1 MSQTLFDFTIVQY
14 SWISLIILKR
24 ENPNMGN
31 WIYQQPFFIK
41 QTGKDGQKPNLFVS
55 KSQYTFIGKLLWLS
69 SIPWWALCKTKCG
82 KRKTGKVSK
91 FGKREIPVCVIGA
104 IKSKCG
110 FLDFQPGWPCKILG
124 KTVYGTYQI
133 QSGIKAKSTLG
144 KIILNP
150 WLENIGF
157 PHNFH
162 AISIYISS
170 LEISQFFQWFPCSTF
185 MLHMAYVCT

>member
-1 MSQTLFDFTIVQY
+1 MVRNQICLYQ
-14 SWISLIILKR
+14 
-24 ENPNMGN
+24 NPNTHLLVNYCG
-31 WIYQQPFFIK
+31 YLPFL
-41 QTGKDGQKPNLFVS
+41 DGLFVKPS
-55 KSQYTFIGKLLWLS
+55 VEKEK
-69 SIPWWALCKTKCG
+69 
-82 KRKTGKVSK
+82 KRKTGKVPK

-124 KTVYGTYQI
+124 KTEYGTYQI

-157 PHNFH
+157 PRNFH

-170 LEISQFFQWFPCSTF
+170 LEISQFFQWIS
-185 MLHMAYVCT
+185 LLWYVH